1 MSSLIF
7 SILCLY
13 FNFVTYKEF
22 KQIAYEI
29 FYIENNISD
38 VRGNDRDDSRDRSWG
53 DRSFGD
59 RYD

>member
-29 FYIENNISD
+29 FYIENNIGEG
-38 VRGNDRDDSRDRSWG
+38 RGEDRDYSRDRSWG
-53 DRSFGD
+53 DRSLAD
-59 RYD
+59 RYE